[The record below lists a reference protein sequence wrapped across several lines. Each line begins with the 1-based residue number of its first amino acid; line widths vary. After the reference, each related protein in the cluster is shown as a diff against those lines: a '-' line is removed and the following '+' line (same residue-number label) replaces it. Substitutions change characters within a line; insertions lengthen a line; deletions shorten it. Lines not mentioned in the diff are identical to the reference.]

1 MMKSVVLLGDTTPV
15 SLALIDCSPGGFW
28 SLRQGRLV
36 VALCVRCLRSIVCE
50 GLRCVVGFASTGNWY
65 ILYVA
70 DRKGHSKSELTLRN
84 EFDLSS
90 VQNRRATE
98 SLCIFPT
105 EE

>member
-36 VALCVRCLRSIVCE
+36 VALCVRCLWSMVCE
-50 GLRCVVGFASTGNWY
+50 GLHCGIGFASTGNWY

-70 DRKGHSKSELTLRN
+70 EDRKKGMIFLN
-84 EFDLSS
+84 S
-90 VQNRRATE
+90 VFQCRDDDRWYT
-98 SLCIFPT
+98 
-105 EE
+105 